1 MDPELLT
8 LDELPREAR
17 EAIDLAEREMAE
29 LRGRAGRQA
38 TEIRARADQAAAEIE
53 DRAEEQVRQ
62 RQLALFHTLRPI
74 QDRFAR
80 DGRLDEALAVRERIR
95 SLRATLMQAQPD
107 PGNLA
112 YIREPQVGASL
123 LFEVTGSTDGVVWGS
138 GIYTSDSALAAVA
151 VHAGVLADGERGV
164 VRVTFVDAVN
174 VEFVGTERN
183 GVESEDYGAWP
194 VGFRIAR
201 A

>member
-17 EAIDLAEREMAE
+17 EAIDAAEREMAD
-29 LRGRAGRQA
+29 LRDRATRQA
-38 TEIRARADQAAAEIE
+38 TELRARADQAAAEIE

-62 RQLALFHTLRPI
+62 RQLALFHALRPI

-95 SLRATLMQAQPD
+95 SLRASLMQAQPD
-107 PGNLA
+107 PGSLS
-112 YIREPQVGASL
+112 YINEPQVGTSL

-138 GIYTSDSALAAVA
+138 DVYTGDSALAAAA
-151 VHAGVLADGERGV
+151 VHVGVLADGERGV
-164 VRVTFVDAVN
+164 LRVTFVDALN

-183 GVESEDYGAWP
+183 GVYSQDYGAWP

>member
-17 EAIDLAEREMAE
+17 EAIDAADREMAD
-29 LRGRAGRQA
+29 LRARASRQA
-38 TEIRARADQAAAEIE
+38 TEIRARADQAAAELE

-74 QDRFAR
+74 QDRLAR

-95 SLRATLMQAQPD
+95 SLRAALLQARPD

-112 YIREPQVGASL
+112 HINDPQVGTSL

-138 GIYTSDSALAAVA
+138 DVYTGDSALAAAA
-151 VHAGVLADGERGV
+151 VHAGALADGERGV
-164 VRVTFVDAVN
+164 VRVTFVDALN

-183 GVESEDYGAWP
+183 GVYSQDYGPWP
-194 VGFRIAR
+194 VGFRVAR

>member
-17 EAIDLAEREMAE
+17 EAIDSAEREMAE
-29 LRGRAGRQA
+29 LRDRAVRQA
-38 TEIRARADQAAAEIE
+38 TEIRARADQAAAEVE

-95 SLRATLMQAQPD
+95 SLRASLMQAQPD
-107 PGNLA
+107 PGNLT
-112 YIREPQVGASL
+112 YIREPQVGATL
-123 LFEVTGSTDGVVWGS
+123 LFEVTGSTDGTVWGS
-138 GIYTSDSALAAVA
+138 DIYTSDSALAAVA

-183 GVESEDYGAWP
+183 GVYSQDYGAWP
-194 VGFRIAR
+194 VGYGITR